1 MISVSFF
8 LHPSRSDNFNRI
20 YEAYKDYDI
29 VDEVLVITGTE
40 FETKGLHTKFKFVLM
55 PGPYTYGKWPKLG
68 LLARYTFAL
77 SCKNK
82 YVFMQDDD
90 FLYKEETMKKMLSL
104 STPIT
109 GCHYRWCDGK
119 RYAKKPLNGVKTKTA
134 PLILTGGT
142 LVNTDRK
149 SVV

>member
-1 MISVSFF
+1 
-8 LHPSRSDNFNRI
+8 
-20 YEAYKDYDI
+20 
-29 VDEVLVITGTE
+29 
-40 FETKGLHTKFKFVLM
+40 
-55 PGPYTYGKWPKLG
+55 
-68 LLARYTFAL
+68 
-77 SCKNK
+77 
-82 YVFMQDDD
+82 MQDDD

-142 LVNTDRK
+142 LVNTEYLPGVISYAKRFWSEEEYQEVFNGEDIFMSRAISKISGLDEFPYVKDKFISLPTHNNQLYLNHNSIEDRIRLRNQIYQFFENINE
-149 SVV
+149 